1 MTMPPLFDDPPEH
14 NRPYFRQLRE
24 LRDYL
29 NEQDPS
35 LNLTELSMGTSYD
48 FEIAVEEGGATIV
61 RLGQYFTW
69 GGKTVLRSEMKG
81 VITAVNI
88 LGQLLAVLVVLYVI
102 IQMIFPNS
110 ERRGGV
116 LARLLDPILAPYPKK
131 SEAL

>member
-1 MTMPPLFDDPPEH
+1 
-14 NRPYFRQLRE
+14 
-24 LRDYL
+24 
-29 NEQDPS
+29 
-35 LNLTELSMGTSYD
+35 
-48 FEIAVEEGGATIV
+48 
-61 RLGQYFTW
+61 
-69 GGKTVLRSEMKG
+69 MKG

-110 ERRGGV
+110 ERRGV